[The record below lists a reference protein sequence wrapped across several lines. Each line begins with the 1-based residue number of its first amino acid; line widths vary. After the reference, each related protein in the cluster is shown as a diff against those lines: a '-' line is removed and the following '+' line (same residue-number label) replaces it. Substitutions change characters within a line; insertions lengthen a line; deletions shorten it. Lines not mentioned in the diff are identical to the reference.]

1 MFETQETSMFAQCSL
16 GDVREEDSLSNVI
29 SSLSSID
36 IFFLSSPSIRTYF

>member
-29 SSLSSID
+29 FQLSSID
-36 IFFLSSPSIRTYF
+36 FSFFQLPV